1 MSQSELPVGN
11 PETFLG
17 ECEQMDLTALK
28 DKLFMVAINS
38 SSREKGKFICETA
51 HGPYDFLEMVE
62 EVATM
67 WEDHQHH
74 AKVYVL
80 SKDKNVPCQ
89 WLDTCTVDYVEA
101 KHVDIVTDAFMAGA
115 FDPKGFTCRAG
126 IKSADETDDPRNN
139 TEQAAEEG
147 EE

>member
-38 SSREKGKFICETA
+38 SSRENGKFICETA

-67 WEDHQHH
+67 WEDCQHH
-74 AKVYVL
+74 AKVYIL
-80 SKDKNVPCQ
+80 SKDKNMPCQ

-115 FDPKGFTCRAG
+115 FDSKEFTCRAG
-126 IKSADETDDPRNN
+126 IKSADDDVDPRKAAKEP
-139 TEQAAEEG
+139 TEESEE
-147 EE
+147 